1 MRVSAKSEGLFEVVC
16 ESDGTAMA
24 LIFMQLCREWP
35 ELRRWLWREFATS
48 EKVRNHFA
56 QILEKGP
63 EPTTGSHWIAE
74 FSGEAGP
81 WRIERQRLIKS
92 LDPQMLR
99 PFGGRSYA
107 EIVKLIRQHQAG
119 TLDLGAFMLARE
131 WLNAK
136 GKAKNSWR
144 LMRAAGEF
152 INEVVSGKTHLLVHF
167 EKSLQQVALYQNK
180 ARRRQTLGH
189 ANWWKLQLL
198 LYIFRSP
205 RPAYS
210 MRDLHLY
217 LTSIGLRINIVDIRR
232 FCRANGIK
240 RDTRGGRPQRPRS
253 LNRELKSNPGQE

>member
-1 MRVSAKSEGLFEVVC
+1 MRVSPKSEGLFEVAC

-24 LIFMQLCREWP
+24 LIFLQLCRDWP

-63 EPTTGSHWIAE
+63 EATTSSHWIAE

-81 WRIERQRLIKS
+81 WRIERQELIKS
-92 LDPQMLR
+92 LDSEMLR
-99 PFGGRSYA
+99 PFGGRSYI
-107 EIVKLIRQHQAG
+107 EIVKLIRKHQAG
-119 TLDLGAFMLARE
+119 ALDLGAFMLARE

-136 GKAKNSWR
+136 GRAKDSLR
-144 LMRAAGEF
+144 LMRAAAEF
-152 INEVVSGKTHLLVHF
+152 IEAVVSGKTHLLGHF

-180 ARRRQTLGH
+180 AKRRQTLGH

-198 LYIFRSP
+198 LYILRSP
-205 RPAYS
+205 RPSYP
-210 MRDLHLY
+210 MRDLHVY
-217 LTSIGLRINIVDIRR
+217 LASIGLRINIVDIRR

-240 RDTRGGRPQRPRS
+240 RDTRGGRPPRVRT
-253 LNRELKSNPGQE
+253 LNGER